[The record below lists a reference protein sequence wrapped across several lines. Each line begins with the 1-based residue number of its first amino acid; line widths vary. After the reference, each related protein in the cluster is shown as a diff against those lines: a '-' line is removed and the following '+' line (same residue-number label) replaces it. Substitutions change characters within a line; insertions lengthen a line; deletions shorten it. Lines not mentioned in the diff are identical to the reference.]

1 MLRLVFRKIL
11 NNKWMVA
18 CLIIGCTFAIA
29 VASAIPMYTA
39 GLYNSLLVTAFK
51 TKQEN
56 DDEFPFRIILNASL
70 YGEDSASAN
79 TILNKLNTGFIQ
91 YISEMPLDVYIKF
104 SDISTHSYYVFN
116 EKDFADKLDMYNR
129 GIIVT
134 SGRVV
139 TTGNFVIGSIE
150 NLSDYVDV
158 VGGEMFV
165 KDNESGSV
173 EAVVSQNAAS
183 TYRLSVGDYY
193 YFCNR
198 PVDIEYAVKIKIV
211 GIIEIK
217 DDASS
222 FLNLK
227 DKCFYIYNDEMTSL
241 LESGSLIIQ
250 QANCYAS
257 FNYADIIVDD
267 TEAIIMATDKLTALP
282 VELDVSAPVSNNYM
296 EVLAK
301 YMNESVIM
309 SRTFILLIIPIILII
324 GIYVVMISQLMM
336 EREKTEISTLESRGA
351 SRSQIFRIYFD
362 QGIIISVIS
371 YICGIALAVFI
382 CKLLG
387 AANGFMEFV
396 NRKAITFEISGT
408 ALVYGIIC
416 SVIYLLMIL
425 VPAYKASN
433 YSIVEH
439 KQSISD
445 TSKKPFWQIMFLD
458 ILLIAVSAY
467 FLYDYEGMMVYI
479 SKVESISKDFTLFIA
494 VTMFVLGVGL
504 LFIRL
509 FPYIMKL
516 IFLVGKKM
524 WKPAA
529 YAAFTHV
536 SRGGNYKHF
545 IMIFLILSISIGIFN
560 ANTGRTLNENLEENI
575 RYEIGADA
583 TVIPA
588 TIVQNGFGGFDFVY
602 YTGTRIISAA
612 KLFVKSEHVENAT
625 GVFTTNII
633 MDKIPE
639 STKIVGLE
647 PSEFSSVAY
656 LRSDLNDGIHINNY
670 LNFLLQ
676 YPNGIILSKSVAE
689 AYEVEQG
696 EYFEFTYN
704 VKDEF
709 ELMKNVLVLG
719 IVEYWPG
726 MTDDNFAILSRD
738 YYFTLKAM
746 SDKGKVWIN
755 KTDGSKDSEMLES
768 ITELLNEGDLIIG
781 ANYTDNTIISA
792 KKNSTLNGMNGMLT
806 LDFLISMIICCV
818 GFIIFWLVSV
828 RQRVLQFGIFRA
840 MGMSKSELYRMIL
853 YEQALIS
860 IISVLAGIII
870 GGLASQLF
878 VPLFERITTLETVY
892 IPFKT
897 YQEGIDYIRI
907 YIITGS
913 MLTIGI
919 TVLLRFISRLKIDQA
934 LKLGED

>member
-1 MLRLVFRKIL
+1 
-11 NNKWMVA
+11 
-18 CLIIGCTFAIA
+18 
-29 VASAIPMYTA
+29 MYTS

-51 TKQEN
+51 TRQEN
-56 DDEFPFRIILNASL
+56 NDEFPFRITLNASI
-70 YGEDSASAN
+70 YGDDTESA
-79 TILNKLNTGFIQ
+79 TTTLNKLNTGFAQ

-104 SDISTHSYYVFN
+104 NDISTRTYYMFS
-116 EKDFADKLDMYNR
+116 ETDYADKLDMYNR
-129 GIIVT
+129 GIIIT
-134 SGRVV
+134 SGRLVI
-139 TTGNFVIGSIE
+139 TGNFVFGSIE
-150 NLSDYVDV
+150 NLPDYVDV

-165 KDNESGSV
+165 KDNEPGII
-173 EAVVSQNAAS
+173 ETVVSQNAAS
-183 TYRLSVGDYY
+183 TYRLSVGEYY
-193 YFCNR
+193 YFCDR
-198 PVDIEYAVKIKIV
+198 PVDIEYAVKVKIV

-217 DDASS
+217 DETSS
-222 FLNLK
+222 FLNVK
-227 DKCFYIYNDEMTSL
+227 DKCFYMHNDEMTSL
-241 LESGSLIIQ
+241 IQSGTLSIQ

-257 FNYADIIVDD
+257 FDYADIVVADA
-267 TEAIIMATDKLTALP
+267 EAIRTATDKLTALP
-282 VELDVSAPVSNNYM
+282 EGLDVSAPISNNYM
-296 EVLAK
+296 EVLDQ
-301 YMNESVIM
+301 YENESLVM
-309 SRTFILLIIPIILII
+309 RRTFILLIIPVILII

-336 EREKTEISTLESRGA
+336 EREKAEISTLESRGA
-351 SRSQIFRIYFD
+351 SRLQIFRIYLD
-362 QGIIISVIS
+362 QGVIISVIS
-371 YICGIALAVFI
+371 YVCGIALAVFI

-458 ILLIAVSAY
+458 VLLIAGSVY
-467 FLYDYEGMMVYI
+467 FLYDYESMMEYI
-479 SKVESISKDFTLFIA
+479 SKVESISTDFTLFIA

-509 FPYIMKL
+509 FPYILKL
-516 IFLVGKKM
+516 IFLIGKKM

-529 YAAFTHV
+529 YSAFTHV

-575 RYEIGADA
+575 RYEVGADA
-583 TVIPA
+583 TVVPA
-588 TIVQNGFGGFDFVY
+588 A
-602 YTGTRIISAA
+602 IIQDGYGSFNFLKYSGIILISTAD
-612 KLFVKSEHVENAT
+612 LFVTSEHVNNAT
-625 GVFTTNII
+625 AVFTTDAI
-633 MDKIPE
+633 MDKITGN
-639 STKIVGLE
+639 TKMMGIE

-656 LRSDLNDGIHINNY
+656 LRSDLNDGVHINNY
-670 LNFLLQ
+670 LNLLLKH
-676 YPNGIILSKSVAE
+676 PDGVILSKSVAE

-696 EYFEFTYN
+696 EYFEYTYEVN
-704 VKDEF
+704 DEF
-709 ELMKNVLVLG
+709 ELMKNILVLAV
-719 IVEYWPG
+719 VEYWPG
-726 MTDDNFAILSRD
+726 MIADNFVIVSRD

-746 SDKGKVWIN
+746 SDNGNIWID
-755 KTDGSKDSEMLES
+755 KKEGSKDSEMLES
-768 ITELLNEGDLIIG
+768 ITELLKDDGVIIESE
-781 ANYTDNTIISA
+781 YTDNIITNE
-792 KKNSTLNGMNGMLT
+792 KKNSILNGMNGMLT

-840 MGMSKSELYRMIL
+840 MGMRKRELYRMIL

-878 VPLFERITTLETVY
+878 VPLFERMTTLETVF
-892 IPFKT
+892 IPFET

-907 YIITGS
+907 YIITGL